1 MDVVLVTTIMFNLL
15 AMIVNFD
22 CWRCEHPPGGVS
34 AWGCS
39 PHPGG
44 LGSSSGIS
52 TWQQRKVSFMD
63 LWPRRGF
70 GARLSPGALLVGVC
84 LVAAVG
90 CGGSGDGTT
99 SAAETTAATTSA
111 TTTASTQACSDAAA
125 LRASIDDL
133 DQLDLPSVGKG
144 GLQDAL
150 QEIRTRLDALRSS
163 AGDELAAPVD
173 ELNDAISALQDTVS
187 GVQGDN
193 LLSEIPT
200 IISNLE
206 RVDQAWTS
214 LQTRLDEVC
223 ATS

>member
-1 MDVVLVTTIMFNLL
+1 M
-15 AMIVNFD
+15 
-22 CWRCEHPPGGVS
+22 CR
-34 AWGCS
+34 
-39 PHPGG
+39 
-44 LGSSSGIS
+44 
-52 TWQQRKVSFMD
+52 QRKVSFMN

-84 LVAAVG
+84 LVAVVG
-90 CGGSGDGTT
+90 CGGSDDGTT
-99 SAAETTAATTSA
+99 SASETTAATSAVSTSA
-111 TTTASTQACSDAAA
+111 TTTAPSQACADATA
-125 LRASIDDL
+125 LRASIDEL

-150 QEIRTRLDALRSS
+150 QEVRTRLDALRSS
-163 AGDELAAPVD
+163 AGNELAAPVD
-173 ELNDAISALQDTVS
+173 EFNDAISALQDTVA

-200 IISNLE
+200 IVSDLE

-214 LQTRLDEVC
+214 LQTSLDDVC